1 LGAFTVLLWFHRETL
16 YLRDGR
22 LVSAPRLGP
31 LRMLAEYDL
40 ARVRN
45 LRVEEKDG
53 QGARVSFD
61 YGEGSRSFG
70 DALPRPRAEQ
80 IIATI
85 RAAMPGPAAAA
96 PPPVASPAVQ
106 AAAERPPLSLA
117 SALALIA
124 ANLVPLLGVLL
135 AGWKLAGVIVL
146 FWAESAVIAF
156 YTLLKMAVVGR
167 WLAIPA
173 GIFFLAHF
181 GGFMAI
187 HFLFIYELFVIGHTG
202 RAPGADDALA
212 GVFAPLWPALLALF
226 VSHGVSFVSNFLRR
240 REHAGMTLGA
250 LMSAP
255 YNRVVLMQLT
265 LIFGG
270 WILLLIRDPRPALA
284 LLIVLKVGADL
295 YAHRRERVI
304 AAGTRAPATAVAR

>member
-167 WLAIPA
+167 WVA
-173 GIFFLAHF
+173 
-181 GGFMAI
+181 
-187 HFLFIYELFVIGHTG
+187 IYELFVIGHTG